1 MNSPAP
7 LRLTDRK
14 RLAILEAAAA
24 EFRAHGFEATSM
36 DKIAAN
42 AGVSKRTVY
51 NHFPSK
57 DELFGETLVQLFS
70 SSAAKLDVPY
80 DGKRPLREQL
90 AVLVRHKIAMMA
102 DPNFIDL
109 ARVAVAE
116 AIVSPE
122 RARPIIARIGE
133 REEGVTLWVRAAQ
146 ADGKLTGKDPAFAAG
161 MLHGQVKAMAFWPQV
176 TMGAPLLTLEQAAA
190 LEDAVVSMFLAY
202 FASAKATA

>member
-1 MNSPAP
+1 MNAPAP

-14 RLAILEAAAA
+14 RLAIVEAAAA
-24 EFRAHGFEATSM
+24 EFRAHGFDATSM

-57 DELFGETLVQLFS
+57 EDLFAETLVQLFA
-70 SSAAKLDVPY
+70 SSAAKLDMPY
-80 DGKRPLREQL
+80 DPARPLREQL
-90 AVLVRHKIAMMA
+90 TALVQQKIEMMGE
-102 DPNFIDL
+102 PNFLDL

-122 RARPIIARIGE
+122 RARPVIARINE
-133 REEGVTLWVRAAQ
+133 REEGVSAWVRAAQ
-146 ADGKLTGKDPAFAAG
+146 ADGKLKGNDPAFAAG

-176 TMGAPLLTLEQAAA
+176 AMGAPALTPHERGVLL
-190 LEDAVVSMFLAY
+190 DAVVTMFLSY
-202 FASAKATA
+202 FAQAKATA